1 MKQIA
6 FLIAASV
13 IAGFGMIGQATAQ
26 DARVPTI
33 SVDGSGSVD
42 AAPDMATVTLGVRAE
57 AEEAQAALTATSGAA
72 EKVLEA
78 LSGLGIESRD
88 IQTQSITLNPVW
100 SNRQSS
106 DDAPPR
112 ITGYE
117 ASNEAEPS
125 VRSGRS

>member
-78 LSGLGIESRD
+78 LSGLGIE
-88 IQTQSITLNPVW
+88 
-100 SNRQSS
+100 
-106 DDAPPR
+106 
-112 ITGYE
+112 
-117 ASNEAEPS
+117 
-125 VRSGRS
+125 